1 MEENLIEAIQR
12 KVAEMREEY
21 IPAYQSIGPAGAFG
35 VAMMRAAI
43 QKAESAVATMDTVEM
58 VRSLQEL
65 RDFKL

>member
-1 MEENLIEAIQR
+1 MAENLIEAIQS

-21 IPAYQSIGPAGAFG
+21 IPAYLSIGPTGAFG
-35 VAMMRAAI
+35 VAMMRTAI
-43 QKAESAVATMDTVEM
+43 QRAEQAIATMDTVEM

>member
-1 MEENLIEAIQR
+1 MEENLIEVIQR

-21 IPAYQSIGPAGAFG
+21 IPAYQSVGPAGAFG
-35 VAMMRAAI
+35 MALVRSAI
-43 QKAESAVATMDTVEM
+43 QKAEQAVATMDTVEM